1 MQRLAPQAD
10 SSRVPV
16 SHHARRAARGPERAM
31 RDYPRPSPC
40 QGVADVVRGPLSGVW
55 GCVGARAPPPGDRAA
70 VRLAAPPD
78 AKCSVITG
86 KALSFITL
94 SRARHGQRRQHLD
107 TVRDGGSLLPLSP
120 GHARRAARGG
130 SQALESCRPAGLAAA
145 RCCAS
150 VDFTHTRFMENPSTV
165 RVAL

>member
-10 SSRVPV
+10 SPRVPV

-70 VRLAAPPD
+70 MRLAAPPD
-78 AKCSVITG
+78 AKCSV
-86 KALSFITL
+86 
-94 SRARHGQRRQHLD
+94 H
-107 TVRDGGSLLPLSP
+107 
-120 GHARRAARGG
+120 
-130 SQALESCRPAGLAAA
+130 
-145 RCCAS
+145 
-150 VDFTHTRFMENPSTV
+150 THTHYDTSSYIIRFYLPYT
-165 RVAL
+165 ALFTAIHTLDIGPNLGLWE